1 MSNAVMN
8 AQSQA
13 NGDFTRQCQLDMEVF
28 MLHIDTTGQCSRV
41 TDPMSIFVGAESAKQ
56 SAIREIS

>member
-1 MSNAVMN
+1 MN

-41 TDPMSIFVGAESAKQ
+41 TDLMSIFVGAESAKQ
-56 SAIREIS
+56 LAIREIS